1 MVAQTTLHRSEASNK
16 RMRTSNVIA
25 ALTLLLAAS
34 PARAQDRLPA
44 YTLDVHLDPASGGIE
59 VAGRLDHACVAD
71 SSPLYLNQTFQIEEL
86 RDSAGPIAVHFDTAG
101 PPMPY
106 ADITRRLVMER
117 KVCAISFRYR
127 GRVADTLANVNIIS
141 PALVELASYAGWYFE
156 SPDFKRVTF
165 DMTVRLPA
173 RYLMTGNGRTV
184 SADTSSG
191 YQTVRFRDAAPGFD
205 IALVA
210 AVGLRRTSRALRGLN
225 VTLYSPVADSAAD
238 DSTLA
243 DLLGALRGYE
253 AWYGSSSAS
262 GELRVV
268 YSPRGGWGYSRIPFI
283 ISSARYR
290 NRQLAR
296 PLGRMRVMQGAA
308 HELAHFWWSI
318 ADVGTA
324 DDWINEGLA
333 EYSAFVAVASE
344 FGEAARDSLL
354 AGYRRDAT
362 RSEANTTIA
371 ASSAEGY
378 VNRYE
383 KPALLLADLE
393 QTYGPGRVRDALRA
407 VYSQFRG
414 TRAATTAA
422 VLSIIGRVLGPAA
435 EARLRTCIV
444 DVVWHD
450 RCPA

>member
-1 MVAQTTLHRSEASNK
+1 
-16 RMRTSNVIA
+16 MRTRSALA
-25 ALTLLLAAS
+25 ALTLLLASA
-34 PARAQDRLPA
+34 PAHAQERLPA
-44 YTLDVHLDPASGGIE
+44 YTLDVHLDPASRGIE
-59 VAGRLDHACVAD
+59 VAGRLDHACVSD
-71 SSPLYLNQTFQIEEL
+71 STPLYLNQTFQFEEL
-86 RDSAGPIAVHFDTAG
+86 RDSAGPIAWHFDTAG
-101 PPMPY
+101 PSMPY

-117 KVCAISFRYR
+117 KVCAMSYRYH
-127 GRVADTLANVNIIS
+127 GRMADTLANVNIIS
-141 PALVELASYAGWYFE
+141 PNLLELASYAGWYFE
-156 SPDFKRVTF
+156 SPDFKRVSF
-165 DMTVRLPA
+165 DVTVTLPA
-173 RYLMTGNGRTV
+173 RYLVTGNGRAV
-184 SADTSSG
+184 SVDTNAG
-191 YQTVRFRDAAPGFD
+191 YQTLRFRDAAPGFD

-210 AVGLRRTSRALRGLN
+210 AIGLRRTSRALGSLG
-225 VTLYSPVADSAAD
+225 VTMYSPVADSAAD

-243 DLLGALRGYE
+243 DLLGALRSYE
-253 AWYGSSSAS
+253 SWYGPVGAS

-268 YSPRGGWGYSRIPFI
+268 YSPRGGWGYSRIPYI

-290 NRQLAR
+290 DRQLAR

-318 ADVGTA
+318 ADVGTT
-324 DDWINEGLA
+324 DHWINEGLA
-333 EYSAFVAVASE
+333 EYSAFAAVGAE

-354 AGYRRDAT
+354 SGYRRDAAGSGAT
-362 RSEANTTIA
+362 TTIA

-383 KPALLLADLE
+383 KPVLLLADLE
-393 QTYGPGRVRDALRA
+393 QTYGPKPVHDALRE
-407 VYSQFRG
+407 VYGRFRG

-422 VLSIIGRVLGPAA
+422 VLSIFGRVLGAAA

>member
-1 MVAQTTLHRSEASNK
+1 
-16 RMRTSNVIA
+16 MRNRDVVA
-25 ALTLLLAAS
+25 ALALLLAAA
-34 PARAQDRLPA
+34 PAHAQEHLPA
-44 YTLDVHLDPASGGIE
+44 YTLNVRLDPESGGIE
-59 VAGRLDHACVAD
+59 VAGRLDHACVGD
-71 SSPLYLNQTFQIEEL
+71 STPLYLNQTFQFEEL
-86 RDSAGPIAVHFDTAG
+86 RDSAGPIAAHFDTAG
-101 PPMPY
+101 LPMPY

-117 KVCAISFRYR
+117 RACAISFRYD

-156 SPDFKRVTF
+156 SPDFKRVNF
-165 DMTVRLPA
+165 DVTVTLPA
-173 RYLMTGNGRTV
+173 RYLLTGNGRVV
-184 SADTSSG
+184 SADTSRG
-191 YQTVRFRDAAPGFD
+191 YQTVRFKDAAPGFD

-210 AVGLRRTSRALRGLN
+210 AVGLRRTSRALGGLA
-225 VTLYSPVADSAAD
+225 VTMYSPVADSAAD

-243 DLLGALRGYE
+243 DLLSALRGYKS
-253 AWYGSSSAS
+253 WYGPAGAS

-296 PLGRMRVMQGAA
+296 ALGRMRVMQGAA

-318 ADVGTA
+318 ADVGTT

-333 EYSAFVAVASE
+333 EHSAFAAVAAE

-362 RSEANTTIA
+362 RSEATTTIA

-383 KPALLLADLE
+383 KPVLLLADIE
-393 QTYGPGRVRDALRA
+393 QTYGPGRVRDALREL
-407 VYSQFRG
+407 YGRFRG

-422 VLSIIGRVLGPAA
+422 VLSIFGRILGLEA
-435 EARLRTCIV
+435 EARLKACIV
-444 DVVWHD
+444 DVVWQD

>member
-1 MVAQTTLHRSEASNK
+1 MGNC
-16 RMRTSNVIA
+16 NVVA
-25 ALTLLLAAS
+25 ALVLLLAAT
-34 PARAQDRLPA
+34 PVHAQAPLPA
-44 YTLDVHLDPASGGIE
+44 YVLDVHLDPASGGIE
-59 VAGRLDHACVAD
+59 VAGRLDHACVSD
-71 SSPLYLNQTFQIEEL
+71 STPLYLNQTFQFEDL
-86 RDSAGPIAVHFDTAG
+86 RDSAGPIAAHFDTAG

-106 ADITRRLVMER
+106 ADVTRRLVMER
-117 KVCAISFRYR
+117 TGCAISFRYH

-141 PALVELASYAGWYFE
+141 RDLVELASYAGWYFE

-324 DDWINEGLA
+324 DDWINEGFA